1 MTNDATKTTKNFPA
15 MLLDL
20 GGNIDEVRDGY
31 ARGHLPL
38 SMQVMQP
45 SHVYHAGAIVIL
57 ADEVASAAIVGSI
70 GSPVSEG
77 KKLFPYSIQISTNLL
92 TNDPDGPITA
102 ESKVVKRGRI
112 VVVDTEVV
120 GSKGQLVALVRST
133 HAMVDPTKV
142 GPHKREIFTGNKK

>member
-1 MTNDATKTTKNFPA
+1 
-15 MLLDL
+15 MLHDL

-45 SHVYHAGAIVIL
+45 SQVYHAGAIVIL

-70 GSPVSEG
+70 SPVSEASR
-77 KKLFPYSIQISTNLL
+77 LFPYSIQISTNLL
-92 TNDPDGPITA
+92 TNDPEGPITA
-102 ESKVVKRGRI
+102 ESKVVKKGRI

-133 HAMVDPTKV
+133 HAMVDPTKT
-142 GPHKREIFTGNKK
+142 GPHKREIFTGNKQ